1 MKHKLPLLLIPTL
14 FCTSCAKTEITAAPA
29 TPTVTTPTAAPAA
42 PQFDAPKP
50 KADLSPYQKPAM
62 PGAIHLEAEDG
73 ALTGNAV
80 KTETP
85 GYSGKGYAG
94 DFEKDG
100 AKIVWTVPHA
110 KAGLY
115 EVKIR
120 YSAPFGDKGYALAV
134 NGKES
139 AGTLPGTGKVFATIY
154 GGKTELSAGANT
166 VEFRRGW
173 GYYDVDAVDLIP
185 AQAAAKVPKPAA
197 TLSDPAATPEA
208 RALLQRLVGQYGE
221 KTLSGQINQADTA
234 YVQSVT
240 GKTPAIMGG
249 DLIEYSPSRIAHGS
263 DPKSETERL
272 IAASKAG
279 QTITLLWH
287 WNAPTDLIDNKA
299 LPGTD
304 GKPIDASW
312 YRGFYTNATTF
323 DVQKALADPNSADYK
338 LLLSDMDAVAVQL
351 QKLSDAH
358 VPVLWRPL
366 HEGEGG
372 WFWWGAK
379 GPDAYK
385 KLWRLMHERFVGVHH
400 LHNLIWV
407 DSAGVKP
414 EWYPGDDVVDI
425 IGIDEYPAD
434 VSDPLSGVWDTLTKA
449 HPTKLAALTEFGGVP
464 DVAKMARYGVR
475 WSYFVSWQGD
485 LGPHKVTPA
494 DLKRIYGGPLVVNK
508 K

>member
-1 MKHKLPLLLIPTL
+1 MKYSVFLLAVPAFL
-14 FCTSCAKTEITAAPA
+14 CVSCAKTETAAVPA
-29 TPTVTTPTAAPAA
+29 TNAVAAPIVPHDAA
-42 PQFDAPKP
+42 AAV
-50 KADLSPYQKPAM
+50 KADLSPYQKPTA

-73 ALTGNAV
+73 ALTGNTV
-80 KTETP
+80 KTDTS
-85 GYSGKGYAG
+85 GFSGKGYVG

-100 AKIVWTVPHA
+100 AKIVWTLPSA

-115 EVKIR
+115 TVHIR

-134 NGKES
+134 NGKE
-139 AGTLPGTGKVFATIY
+139 ATGTLPGTGKAFATLS

-166 VEFRRGW
+166 LEFRRGW
-173 GYYDVDAVDLIP
+173 GYFEVDAVDLIP
-185 AQAAAKVPKPAA
+185 ASVTQVAQPPAI
-197 TLSDPAATPEA
+197 LSDPQATPEA
-208 RALLQRLVGQYGE
+208 RALLQRLVGLYGA
-221 KTLSGQINQADTA
+221 KTLSGQINLEDTA

-263 DPKSETERL
+263 DPKNETERL

-279 QTITLLWH
+279 QIVTLLWH
-287 WNAPTDLIDNKA
+287 WNAPAELLDNKA
-299 LPGTD
+299 LVGTD
-304 GKPIDASW
+304 GKTIDASW

-323 DVQKALADPNSADYK
+323 DVQKALADPNSLGYK
-338 LLLSDMDAVAVQL
+338 LLLRDMDAIAQQL

-385 KLWRLMHERFVGVHH
+385 KLWRLMHDRLVGVHH

-407 DSAGVKP
+407 YSAGVSP
-414 EWYPGDDVVDI
+414 AWYPGDDVVDVV
-425 IGIDEYPAD
+425 GIDEYPAD
-434 VSDPLSGVWDTLTKA
+434 TGDPLSGVWDTLTKV
-449 HPTKLAALTEFGGVP
+449 HPNKLVALTEFGGVP
-464 DVAKMARYGVR
+464 DVPKMARYGVH
-475 WSYFVSWQGD
+475 WSYFASWGGD
-485 LGPHKVTPA
+485 LGPHKMTPA
-494 DLKRIYGGPLVVNK
+494 DLIRIYDDPLIVNRK
-508 K
+508 